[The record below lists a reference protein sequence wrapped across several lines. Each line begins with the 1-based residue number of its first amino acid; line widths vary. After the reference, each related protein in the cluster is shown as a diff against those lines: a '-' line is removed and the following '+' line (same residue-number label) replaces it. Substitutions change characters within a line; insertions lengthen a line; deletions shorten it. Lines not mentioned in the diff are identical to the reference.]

1 MMGGFSRRP
10 EESAMTDRAGCAA
23 PTPTILL
30 VAGEASGDLHGAA
43 LAHALRTVRP
53 EVRLLGMGGPRM
65 AAAGV
70 ELLVPCEDVAVVG
83 LTEVVAHGG
92 QILRAFRRLSAAL
105 HRDRPALVVLID
117 FPDFNIRLGRRA
129 RRRGIPVIYFV
140 SPQVW
145 AWRRGRLRILRR
157 IVRKMLVIF
166 PFEEP
171 LYRAAG
177 IDVTFVGHP
186 LLDRLEGVPGREEAR
201 RRLGIGPAERVVALL
216 PGSRR
221 GEVARHLPVMLAA
234 AARLAAGAGPL
245 TVAVAVADGVPHGL
259 IEALAAAAPLPV
271 RLLEGR
277 TYEAL
282 RAADVSLV
290 VSGTA
295 TLEAAL
301 LGAPMVIT
309 YRMSFLS
316 YALARLLVRVPFIGM
331 ANLVAGR
338 EIVPELI
345 QYRATPDR
353 LAAAARALLEDP
365 GARDAMRAAFS
376 EVRARLGEPGAPERA
391 AHEILDVLRHGLP
404 AGGC

>member
-1 MMGGFSRRP
+1 MGNAFEAPG
-10 EESAMTDRAGCAA
+10 AG
-23 PTPTILL
+23 PLIFL

-43 LAHALRTVRP
+43 LAQALRAASP
-53 EVRLLGMGGPRM
+53 DVRLLGMGGSRM

-70 ELLVPCEDVAVVG
+70 HLLVPCHEVAVVG

-92 QILRAFRRLSAAL
+92 HILRAFRRLTRAL
-105 HRDRPALVVLID
+105 DRDRPALVVLID

-129 RRRGIPVIYFV
+129 RRRGIPVVYFI

-171 LYRAAG
+171 FYRAAG

-186 LLDRLEGVPGREEAR
+186 VLDRLDGVPDREEAR

-221 GEVARHLPVMLAA
+221 GEVSRHLPVMLEA

-245 TVAVAVADGVPHGL
+245 TAAVAVADGVPRAL
-259 IEALAAAAPLPV
+259 VEALAAGTPTPV
-271 RLLEGR
+271 RLIEGQ
-277 TYEAL
+277 TYETL

-290 VSGTA
+290 VSGSA

-316 YALARLLVRVPFIGM
+316 YAVARLLVRVPFIGM

-338 EIVPELI
+338 GIVPELI
-345 QYRATPDR
+345 QYQATPDR
-353 LAAAARALLEDP
+353 LAAAARTLLEDP
-365 GARDAMRAAFS
+365 GARDAMQAGFR
-376 EVRARLGEPGAPERA
+376 EVRALLGDPGAPARA
-391 AHEILDVLRHGLP
+391 AREILGVLRP
-404 AGGC
+404 VPSEGGC

>member
-1 MMGGFSRRP
+1 MIF
-10 EESAMTDRAGCAA
+10 
-23 PTPTILL
+23 L

-43 LAHALRTVRP
+43 LARAVLAVRP
-53 EVRLLGMGGPRM
+53 DVRLLGMGGPRM
-65 AAAGV
+65 AEAGV
-70 ELLVPCEDVAVVG
+70 EVLVSYHDVAVVG
-83 LTEVVAHGG
+83 VTEVVSHGG
-92 QILRAFRRLSAAL
+92 KILRAFRRLTRAL
-105 HRDRPALVVLID
+105 EQHRPALVVLID
-117 FPDFNIRLGRRA
+117 FPDFNIRFGRRA
-129 RRRGIPVIYFV
+129 RGHGIPVVYFI

-145 AWRRGRLRILRR
+145 AWRRGRLRALRQ
-157 IVRKMLVIF
+157 IVRKMIVIF

-201 RRLGIGPAERVVALL
+201 RRLGIDGSERVVALL

-221 GEVARHLPVMLAA
+221 VEVSRHLPLMLAA
-234 AARLAAGAGPL
+234 AGRLAATAGPL
-245 TVAVAVADGVPHGL
+245 TAMVALADGVPRPVAERL
-259 IEALAAAAPLPV
+259 VAVAPLPV

-301 LGAPMVIT
+301 LGAPMVIL

-316 YALARLLVRVPFIGM
+316 HALVRPLVRVPFIGM

-338 EIVPELI
+338 GIVPELI
-345 QYRATPDR
+345 QSEATPDR
-353 LAAAARALLEDP
+353 LAAAARTLLEDP
-365 GARDAMRAAFS
+365 RARDAMQAGFR
-376 EVRARLGEPGAPERA
+376 EVRRRLGDPGAPARA
-391 AHEILDVLRHGLP
+391 AREILGVLPLAAAER
-404 AGGC
+404 GC

>member
-1 MMGGFSRRP
+1 MQNAFEAPG
-10 EESAMTDRAGCAA
+10 AGAA
-23 PTPTILL
+23 IFL

-43 LAHALRTVRP
+43 LAQAMRAANP
-53 EVRLLGMGGPRM
+53 GVRLLGMGGPRM

-70 ELLVPCEDVAVVG
+70 EVLVSYQEVAVVG
-83 LTEVVAHGG
+83 LTEVVSHGG
-92 QILRAFRRLSAAL
+92 EILRAFRRLTQAL
-105 HRDRPALVVLID
+105 DRHRPALVVLID
-117 FPDFNIRLGRRA
+117 FPDFNIPLGRRA
-129 RRRGIPVIYFV
+129 RRRGIPVVYFI

-145 AWRRGRLRILRR
+145 AWRRGRLRTLRR

-201 RRLGIGPAERVVALL
+201 RALGVGAAERLVALL

-221 GEVARHLPVMLAA
+221 SEVRRHLPLLLAA
-234 AARLAAGAGPL
+234 AGRLAVQAGPL
-245 TVAVAVADGVPHGL
+245 TALVAVADGVPRALVEG
-259 IEALAAAAPLPV
+259 LAARPPLPV
-271 RLLEGR
+271 RLVAGC

-309 YRMSFLS
+309 YRMSSLS
-316 YALARLLVRVPFIGM
+316 FALAALLVRVPYIGM

-338 EIVPELI
+338 GIVPELI
-345 QYRATPDR
+345 QWRATPAR
-353 LAAAARALLEDP
+353 LADAARALLEDP
-365 GARDAMRAAFS
+365 KAREAMQAGFR
-376 EVRARLGEPGAPERA
+376 EVRERLGEPGAPARA
-391 AHEILDVLRHGLP
+391 AQEILGLLRP
-404 AGGC
+404 ASSEAGC

>member
-1 MMGGFSRRP
+1 M
-10 EESAMTDRAGCAA
+10 DRAGSAEPGA
-23 PTPTILL
+23 TILL

-53 EVRLLGMGGPRM
+53 EVRLLGMGGPRI

-92 QILRAFRRLSAAL
+92 QILRAFRRLTVAL
-105 HRDRPALVVLID
+105 DRDRPALVVLID

-129 RRRGIPVIYFV
+129 RRRGIPVVYFI

-201 RRLGIGPAERVVALL
+201 RRLGMAPAERVVALL

-221 GEVARHLPVMLAA
+221 GEVSRHLPVMLEAV
-234 AARLAAGAGPL
+234 ARLAAAGPL
-245 TVAVAVADGVPHGL
+245 TAAVAVADGVPRAL
-259 IEALAAAAPLPV
+259 VEALAAAVPLPV
-271 RLLEGR
+271 RLIEGR

-309 YRMSFLS
+309 YRVSFLS

-338 EIVPELI
+338 GIVPELI

-353 LAAAARALLEDP
+353 LAAAARALLEDQ
-365 GARDAMRAAFS
+365 GARDAMRAGFS
-376 EVRARLGEPGAPERA
+376 EVRARLG
-391 AHEILDVLRHGLP
+391 
-404 AGGC
+404 